1 VGSVKRYFSAR
12 ARFGRSRSCM
22 LAPIESTYATSY

>member
-1 VGSVKRYFSAR
+1 MFCATEFVMAVQGDPMSLV
-12 ARFGRSRSCM
+12 